1 MTEETDDRWPLSY
14 RWFDLTDLL
23 QSKSPGTHS
32 ELSCE
37 FHLLHATIHA
47 VALEVVP
54 DSEEFPW
61 IARRLR
67 FSSSQAD
74 MAKRQRRGGETSQRE
89 DLARS
94 AAGRDL
100 DPRRKDEVLSVV
112 KTLKRTGVGRR
123 GSIVADPNLLLCNS

>member
-1 MTEETDDRWPLSY
+1 MPEEVNNPRPESDLRLIPTLLPQQQRIRAASDPFCDFPLQESQIHPSAPNVISN
-14 RWFDLTDLL
+14 REEHLRIALRLWFLS
-23 QSKSPGTHS
+23 SKM
-32 ELSCE
+32 
-37 FHLLHATIHA
+37 
-47 VALEVVP
+47 
-54 DSEEFPW
+54 
-61 IARRLR
+61 
-67 FSSSQAD
+67 D